1 MFFTAAGNVYGILPM
16 SSAKQISI
24 YLMLVHQVGSAAI
37 VPRYL
42 SDIYQI
48 SIRYFSDIYLPD
60 AGAPGGF
67 DSIVKDCLS
76 FQIQGEKHQLVI
88 RTDGRCTAFRKQC
101 RSCTVHAE
109 SCSVHAR
116 PALH

>member
-48 SIRYFSDIYLPD
+48 SI
-60 AGAPGGF
+60 
-67 DSIVKDCLS
+67 
-76 FQIQGEKHQLVI
+76 
-88 RTDGRCTAFRKQC
+88 
-101 RSCTVHAE
+101 
-109 SCSVHAR
+109 
-116 PALH
+116 